1 MNQNT
6 NANEILFSSVNPI
19 KYMDVEC
26 GEVEIKVSGKFTYE
40 IFNQEQFNSQAQ
52 ASNMDAETY
61 AKGIL
66 LSLLIEEI
74 GKHNGKMTFGLTG
87 YIKAE
92 KVLENGNLKI
102 QSLGF
107 KFTSIVVE
115 SIEPTE
121 ESAKKMKLIETTKIK
136 SAITGREIVDE
147 NVEVITETPA
157 ADGEVK
163 TDESIKAPSALPLII
178 MAVVTAAIMFLLFR

>member
-1 MNQNT
+1 
-6 NANEILFSSVNPI
+6 
-19 KYMDVEC
+19 
-26 GEVEIKVSGKFTYE
+26 
-40 IFNQEQFNSQAQ
+40 
-52 ASNMDAETY
+52 MDAETY

-107 KFTSIVVE
+107 KFTSIVVD

-157 ADGEVK
+157 AEGEVK

-178 MAVVTAAIMFLLFR
+178 MAVVTAAIMFFLFR